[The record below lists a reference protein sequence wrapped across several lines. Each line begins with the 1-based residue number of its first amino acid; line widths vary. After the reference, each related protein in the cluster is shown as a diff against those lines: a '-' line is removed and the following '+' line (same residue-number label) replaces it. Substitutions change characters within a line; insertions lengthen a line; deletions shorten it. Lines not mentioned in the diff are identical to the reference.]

1 MQMTRHLNLEY
12 RKDFCRTHDLPVL
25 SGIAPGVMGQTG
37 METAEIVKGAAEE
50 TKPDVIIAVDALAA
64 RSARRLA
71 STIQLADTGIH
82 PGSGVG
88 NHRRG
93 LTREGLGIPVIAV
106 GIPTV
111 IGAAAIVHDTVKA
124 MIQALLREKQTEDYG
139 AYMEKISSE
148 EQYQLIRELLE
159 PEFGPMFVTP
169 QDIDERVRRL
179 SFTVSEGIHQALY
192 KEGTNR

>member
-1 MQMTRHLNLEY
+1 M
-12 RKDFCRTHDLPVL
+12 
-25 SGIAPGVMGQTG
+25 
-37 METAEIVKGAAEE
+37 
-50 TKPDVIIAVDALAA
+50 
-64 RSARRLA
+64 
-71 STIQLADTGIH
+71 
-82 PGSGVG
+82 G

-124 MIQALLREKQTEDYG
+124 MIQALLREKHTEGY
-139 AYMEKISSE
+139 AKYMEDLDPES
-148 EQYQLIRELLE
+148 QYELIRELME